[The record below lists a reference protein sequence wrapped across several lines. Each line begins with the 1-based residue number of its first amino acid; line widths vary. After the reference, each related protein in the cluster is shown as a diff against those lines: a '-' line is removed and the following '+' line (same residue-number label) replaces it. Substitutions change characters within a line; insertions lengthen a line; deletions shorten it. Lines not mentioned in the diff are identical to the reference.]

1 MMYYPYY
8 VNVEKI
14 LTEGINFASSF
25 SLVNVLIFGFGILVN
40 YLVLEKA
47 GERGWKSLI
56 PFYRD
61 YLEYKLYW
69 NKNLY
74 WINLIMPFVGIT
86 CFCIGSILYYNTT
99 LLVVTFVLGTIL
111 LITSLIFDI
120 GLKIKKGKCFG
131 ESGAFGIGLIL
142 LNTIFCAIL
151 AFDKKC
157 QYIGNVKVVDE
168 QENAEDQPQD
178 NTENQA

>member
-8 VNVEKI
+8 VNVEQLLGNG
-14 LTEGINFASSF
+14 LTIFSDF
-25 SLVNVLIFGFGILVN
+25 SLVNLLLFVFGIVVN

-56 PFYRD
+56 PFYSD

-69 NKNLY
+69 DKSLF
-74 WINLIMPFVGIT
+74 WINLIMPFVGLTI
-86 CFCIGSILYYNTT
+86 ISLVAILHYYTT
-99 LLVVTFVLGTIL
+99 FLAVLFVVGCIL
-111 LITSLIFDI
+111 LLTSLIFDI
-120 GLKIKKGKCFG
+120 ILKIKKGKCFG
-131 ESGAFGIGLIL
+131 ESAAFGIGLIL
-142 LNTIFCAIL
+142 LGTIFCAIL

-157 QYIGNVKVVDE
+157 QYIGNVKVVE
-168 QENAEDQPQD
+168 EEE

>member
-8 VNVEKI
+8 LNAEKLLGSG
-14 LTEGINFASSF
+14 LTIMSDF
-25 SLVNVLIFGFGILVN
+25 SLVNLLLYVFGIVVN

-56 PFYRD
+56 PFYSD

-69 NKNLY
+69 DKNLF
-74 WINLIMPFVGIT
+74 WINLFMPFIT
-86 CFCIGSILYYNTT
+86 LVIICLCAILHYYTT
-99 LLVVTFVLGTIL
+99 FLAVLFVLACIL
-111 LITSLIFDI
+111 LLTSVIFDVI
-120 GLKIKKGKCFG
+120 LKIKKGKCFG
-131 ESGAFGIGLIL
+131 ESAAFGIGLVL
-142 LNTIFCAIL
+142 LNPIFCAIL

-168 QENAEDQPQD
+168 EE